1 MPLARLRSPPS
12 IILQP
17 LRGFN
22 CTDKIPIENVLCFE
36 QNLKLVL
43 LYGKGRK
50 DPELLRRI
58 LEGEPGFRRVPRVVA
73 ELIQAL
79 FHTKI
84 EIPKEQEVIDMC
96 LAEEL
101 MIKEGERKGRE
112 EGERKGREE
121 GERKGRE
128 AGVRESAERY
138 IQMCRNANTPQAEM
152 LAVLESVFLLSDRQ
166 ASALLRKS

>member
-1 MPLARLRSPPS
+1 MRLRLPPS

-112 EGERKGREE
+112 EGERKGRE
-121 GERKGRE
+121 